1 MNPLQ
6 QEQQSVSYQV
16 DTIMANR
23 NRRFKWLMKKGRTA
37 DAIAVGEEFMEW
49 MMLDQEDCDEE
60 ILYYKED
67 DLGEQFV
74 EERQF

>member
-23 NRRFKWLMKKGRTA
+23 NRRFKWLMKKGRTE
-37 DAIAVGEEFMEW
+37 DAIAVGEEFLEW
-49 MMLDQEDCDEE
+49 MMLDQDDCNEE
-60 ILYYKED
+60 ILYFRID
-67 DLGEQFV
+67 DLLEA
-74 EERQF
+74 

>member
-23 NRRFKWLMKKGRTA
+23 NRRFKWLMKKDRVD

-49 MMLDQEDCDEE
+49 MALDQEDCNEE
-60 ILYYKED
+60 ILYFRID
-67 DLGEQFV
+67 DLLEA
-74 EERQF
+74 

>member
-23 NRRFKWLMKKGRTA
+23 NRRFKWLMKKDRVQ

-49 MMLDQEDCDEE
+49 MMLDQDDCNEE
-60 ILYYKED
+60 ILYYKE
-67 DLGEQFV
+67 GEL
-74 EERQF
+74 EESVDK

>member
-6 QEQQSVSYQV
+6 QEHKSVSLQV

-23 NRRFKWLMKKGRTA
+23 NRRFKWLMNKDRID

-49 MMLDQEDCDEE
+49 MLLDQEDCDEE
-60 ILYYKED
+60 ILYFRID
-67 DLGEQFV
+67 DLQNV
-74 EERQF
+74 E

>member
-23 NRRFKWLMKKGRTA
+23 NRRFKWLMKKGRVE

-49 MMLDQEDCDEE
+49 MMLDQDDCDEE
-60 ILYYKED
+60 ILYYKE
-67 DLGEQFV
+67 GEIEQEFM
-74 EERQF
+74 ENT

>member
-6 QEQQSVSYQV
+6 QEHKSVSLQV

-23 NRRFKWLMKKGRTA
+23 NRRFKWLMKKDRVD

-49 MMLDQEDCDEE
+49 MALDQEDCNEE
-60 ILYYKED
+60 ILYFRID
-67 DLGEQFV
+67 DLLEA
-74 EERQF
+74 